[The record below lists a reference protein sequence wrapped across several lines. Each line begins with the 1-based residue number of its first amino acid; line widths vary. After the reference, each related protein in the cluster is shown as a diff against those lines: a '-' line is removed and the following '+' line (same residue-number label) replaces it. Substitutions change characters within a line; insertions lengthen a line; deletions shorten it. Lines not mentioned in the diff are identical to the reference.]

1 MTKIHILAESK
12 DHSYTSRN
20 KELTTDPKLHY
31 LVQFGIKVA
40 LFGAIFAKNTSGTLI
55 QTGTK
60 FAYYNY
66 NTSSLN
72 LIKNLHIHIK
82 YAKIDR

>member
-1 MTKIHILAESK
+1 MKA
-12 DHSYTSRN
+12 
-20 KELTTDPKLHY
+20 PKLHHS
-31 LVQFGIKVA
+31 VQLSMNLA
-40 LFGAIFAKNTSGTLI
+40 LFCAIFAKNTSGIPI

-60 FAYYNY
+60 FAYNNY
-66 NTSSLN
+66 NMKSLN